1 MPSDQLYSLPLEQQI
16 GQFFFIGLSGT
27 ELDEEARELIE
38 EVKPGGII
46 LFGRNVEAADQV
58 RKLLDDARAILPVP
72 PLCGIDQEGGLVDRL
87 RNIFPAMP
95 SARAIRQHGDLAG
108 ARTLGRVTGE
118 VLRMLGLD
126 INFAPV
132 MSIIT
137 QERSQLT
144 NGLYSRSFGRSP
156 GEVLGYTTVY
166 MRGLQATGCLGCLK
180 HFPGIGAGEVDS
192 HIEMPLVPLSH
203 DDLLAQD
210 LAPYIELFQRA
221 NDQVRMVM
229 VSHGCFPNID
239 IKKGTTGGL
248 VEPASISAS
257 IVSKLLRQEL
267 GYQHLVVTDD
277 LEMGAIAKHT
287 EIEDASVRAF
297 LAGEDM
303 LLICATPDTI
313 RRGYRALLEAARKG
327 SVSEKRI
334 HTSLKRV
341 AATKALV
348 KPSPPLEMDKYN
360 RLADEIRQL
369 NETLEYR
376 YPGESNVQSY
386 PCHSTL
392 PVANALPESFCV

>member
-1 MPSDQLYSLPLEQQI
+1 MPFTQLFSLPLEQQI
-16 GQFFFIGLSGT
+16 GQFFFIGLPGT
-27 ELDEEARELIE
+27 ELDEEARSLIE
-38 EVKPGGII
+38 EIKPGGII
-46 LFGRNVEAADQV
+46 LFGRNVESAEQV
-58 RKLLDDARAILPVP
+58 RKLLDDARAMLPIQ

-87 RNIFPAMP
+87 RDIFPPMP
-95 SARAIRQHGDLAG
+95 SARAIRQHGDLSG

-137 QERSQLT
+137 QARSQLT
-144 NGLYSRSFGRSP
+144 NGLYSRSFGSSP

-180 HFPGIGAGEVDS
+180 HFPGIGAGDVDS
-192 HIEMPLVPLSH
+192 HIEMPMVPLSR

-221 NDQVRMVM
+221 DDRVRVVM
-229 VSHGCFPNID
+229 VSHGGFPNID
-239 IKKGTTGGL
+239 IKKGTTSGL
-248 VEPASISAS
+248 IIPASISPG
-257 IVSKLLRQEL
+257 IVSTLLRQEL
-267 GYQHLVVTDD
+267 KYNHLVVTDD
-277 LEMGAIAKHT
+277 LEMGAIAKNF

-297 LAGEDM
+297 HAGEDM
-303 LLICATPDTI
+303 LLICSTPETI
-313 RRGYRALLEAARKG
+313 RRGYRALLAAARDG

-334 HTSLKRV
+334 QGSLKRI

-348 KPSPPLEMDKYN
+348 KPPPPLDMDKYN
-360 RLADEIRQL
+360 QLANDIRQL

-376 YPGESNVQSY
+376 YPGESHVQ
-386 PCHSTL
+386 
-392 PVANALPESFCV
+392 

>member
-1 MPSDQLYSLPLEQQI
+1 MPFDQLYSLPLEQQI
-16 GQFFFIGLSGT
+16 GQFFFIGLPGP
-27 ELDEEARELIE
+27 ELDEEAWALIE
-38 EVKPGGII
+38 EIKPGGII

-58 RKLLDDARAILPVP
+58 RKLLDGARAMLPIT

-87 RNIFPAMP
+87 RDIFPAMP
-95 SARAIRQHGDLAG
+95 SARAIRQHGDLSG

-118 VLRMLGLD
+118 ILRMLGLD

-137 QERSQLT
+137 QARSQLT

-180 HFPGIGAGEVDS
+180 HFPGIGAGDIDS
-192 HIEMPLVPLSH
+192 HIEMPMVPLTRG
-203 DDLLAQD
+203 DLLAQD

-221 NDQVRMVM
+221 DDRVRVVM
-229 VSHGCFPNID
+229 VSHGGFPNID
-239 IKKGTTGGL
+239 IKKGTTHGL
-248 VEPASISAS
+248 LEPASISSS
-257 IVSKLLRQEL
+257 IVSNLLREEL
-267 GYQHLVVTDD
+267 GYKHLVVTDD
-277 LEMGAIAKHT
+277 LEMGAIAKNF

-303 LLICATPDTI
+303 LLICATPETI
-313 RRGYRALLEAARKG
+313 RRGYRALLEAARTG
-327 SVSEKRI
+327 RVSEKRI
-334 HTSLKRV
+334 QASLKRI

-348 KPSPPLEMDKYN
+348 KPLPPLDMEKFN
-360 RLADEIRQL
+360 RLADEIRAL

-376 YPGESNVQSY
+376 YPGESNVQ
-386 PCHSTL
+386 
-392 PVANALPESFCV
+392 

>member
-1 MPSDQLYSLPLEQQI
+1 MPFDKFYSLPLEQQI
-16 GQFFFIGLSGT
+16 GQFFFIGLPGT
-27 ELDEEARELIE
+27 ELDEEARALIE
-38 EVKPGGII
+38 EIKPGGII
-46 LFGRNVEAADQV
+46 LFGRNIESNAQV
-58 RKLLDDARAILPVP
+58 RKLLDGARAMLPIA

-87 RNIFPAMP
+87 REIFPAMP
-95 SARAIRQHGDLAG
+95 SARAIRQHGDLSG
-108 ARTLGRVTGE
+108 ARSLGRITGE
-118 VLRMLGLD
+118 VLRMLGFD

-180 HFPGIGAGEVDS
+180 HFPGIGAGAVDS
-192 HIEMPLVPLSH
+192 HIEMPLVPLSR
-203 DDLLAQD
+203 DDLLSQD

-221 NDQVRMVM
+221 DDRVRVVM
-229 VSHGCFPNID
+229 VSHGGFPNID

-248 VEPASISAS
+248 IEPASISPS
-257 IVSKLLRQEL
+257 IVSNLLRREL
-267 GYQHLVVTDD
+267 GYKHLVVTDD
-277 LEMGAIAKHT
+277 LEMGAIAKHC

-303 LLICATPDTI
+303 LLICATPATI
-313 RRGYRALLEAARKG
+313 QRGYRALLEAARAG
-327 SVSEKRI
+327 AVSQRRI
-334 HTSLKRV
+334 QASLKRI

-348 KPSPPLEMDKYN
+348 KPPTPLDGDKYN
-360 RLADEIRQL
+360 RLSNEIQRL

-376 YPGESNVQSY
+376 YPGESNVQ
-386 PCHSTL
+386 
-392 PVANALPESFCV
+392 

>member
-1 MPSDQLYSLPLEQQI
+1 MPFDQFYSLPLEQQI
-16 GQFFFIGLSGT
+16 GQFFFIGLPGV
-27 ELDEEARELIE
+27 ELDEEARSLIE
-38 EVKPGGII
+38 EIKPGGII

-58 RKLLDDARAILPVP
+58 RKLLDGARAMLPIT

-87 RNIFPAMP
+87 RDIFPAMP
-95 SARAIRQHGDLAG
+95 SARAIRQHGDLSG

-118 VLRMLGLD
+118 ILRMLGMD

-180 HFPGIGAGEVDS
+180 HFPGIGAGDVDS
-192 HIEMPLVPLSH
+192 HIEMPTVPLTRG
-203 DDLLAQD
+203 DLLAQD

-221 NDQVRMVM
+221 DDKVRVVM
-229 VSHGCFPNID
+229 VSHGGFPNID
-239 IKKGTTGGL
+239 IKKGTTHGL
-248 VEPASISAS
+248 LEPASISSS
-257 IVSKLLRQEL
+257 IVSNLLREEL
-267 GYQHLVVTDD
+267 GYKHLVVTDD
-277 LEMGAIAKHT
+277 LEMGAIAKNF

-303 LLICATPDTI
+303 LLICATPATI
-313 RRGYRALLEAARKG
+313 RRGYRALLEAAGTGK
-327 SVSEKRI
+327 VSEKRI
-334 HTSLKRV
+334 QASLKRI

-348 KPSPPLEMDKYN
+348 KPPPPLDMERFN
-360 RLADEIRQL
+360 QLADEIRQL

-376 YPGESNVQSY
+376 YPGESNVQ
-386 PCHSTL
+386 
-392 PVANALPESFCV
+392 

>member
-1 MPSDQLYSLPLEQQI
+1 
-16 GQFFFIGLSGT
+16 
-27 ELDEEARELIE
+27 
-38 EVKPGGII
+38 
-46 LFGRNVEAADQV
+46 VEAADQV
-58 RKLLDDARAILPVP
+58 RKLLDDARAMLPVA

-95 SARAIRQHGDLAG
+95 SARAIRQHGDLSG

-118 VLRMLGLD
+118 VLRILGVG

-192 HIEMPLVPLSH
+192 HIEMPLVALTH

-221 NDQVRMVM
+221 DDRVRMVM
-229 VSHGCFPNID
+229 VSHGGFPNID

-248 VEPASISAS
+248 IEP
-257 IVSKLLRQEL
+257 
-267 GYQHLVVTDD
+267 
-277 LEMGAIAKHT
+277 
-287 EIEDASVRAF
+287 
-297 LAGEDM
+297 
-303 LLICATPDTI
+303 
-313 RRGYRALLEAARKG
+313 
-327 SVSEKRI
+327 
-334 HTSLKRV
+334 
-341 AATKALV
+341 
-348 KPSPPLEMDKYN
+348 PPL
-360 RLADEIRQL
+360 RASLLSQIFRQ
-369 NETLEYR
+369 
-376 YPGESNVQSY
+376 
-386 PCHSTL
+386 
-392 PVANALPESFCV
+392 

>member
-1 MPSDQLYSLPLEQQI
+1 MPFTQLFSLPLEQQI
-16 GQFFFIGLSGT
+16 GQFFFIGLPGT
-27 ELDEEARELIE
+27 ELDEEARSLIE
-38 EVKPGGII
+38 EIKPGGII
-46 LFGRNVEAADQV
+46 LFGRNVESAEQV
-58 RKLLDDARAILPVP
+58 RKLVDDARAMLPIP

-87 RNIFPAMP
+87 RDIFPPMP
-95 SARAIRQHGDLAG
+95 SARAIRQHGDLSG

-137 QERSQLT
+137 QARSQLT
-144 NGLYSRSFGRSP
+144 NGLYSRSFGSSP

-180 HFPGIGAGEVDS
+180 HFPGIGAGHIDS
-192 HIEMPLVPLSH
+192 HIEMPMVPLSR

-221 NDQVRMVM
+221 DDRVRVVM
-229 VSHGCFPNID
+229 VSHGGFPNID
-239 IKKGTTGGL
+239 IKKGTTSGL
-248 VEPASISAS
+248 IEPASISPG
-257 IVSKLLRQEL
+257 IVSTLLRQEL
-267 GYQHLVVTDD
+267 KYNHLVVTDD
-277 LEMGAIAKHT
+277 LEMGAIAKNF

-303 LLICATPDTI
+303 LLICSTPETI
-313 RRGYRALLEAARKG
+313 RRGYRALLEAARSG

-334 HTSLKRV
+334 QTSLKRI

-348 KPSPPLEMDKYN
+348 KPSPPLDMDKYD
-360 RLADEIRQL
+360 RLANEIRHL
-369 NETLEYR
+369 NDTLEYR
-376 YPGESNVQSY
+376 YPGESNVQ
-386 PCHSTL
+386 
-392 PVANALPESFCV
+392 